1 MTRSSSSLPSAYIFC
16 VWGYFVDVLCQVWKM
31 SSIPSLLRG
40 LWVIWLCQK
49 LFLHLLVWLCA
60 VFSSLIYGCGD
71 CMIDFQFS
79 GFCLFLSG
87 LFDKFLH
94 FNLEIS
100 TGTVQIYCLSSAVS
114 CVLMNPS
121 EAFFISSWCFY
132 PSHFFLILFWFSSLP
147 ALLIWFY
154 MFNFP

>member
-1 MTRSSSSLPSAYIFC
+1 M
-16 VWGYFVDVLCQVWKM
+16 GYLTLSKTFFASV
-31 SSIPSLLRG
+31 G
-40 LWVIWLCQK
+40 VIMC
-49 LFLHLLVWLCA
+49 F
-60 VFSSLIYGCGD
+60 FSSLIYGCGD

-114 CVLMNPS
+114 RVLMNPS

-147 ALLIWFY
+147 ALLI
-154 MFNFP
+154 